1 MQRTLREHILSLEQ
15 KTDALSSQLMQESDA
30 LRRNQLEAELRA
42 VQSALTHYRAAFEI
56 ESSLSMN
63 SIPGSKK
70 YSTGE
75 MT

>member
-1 MQRTLREHILSLEQ
+1 
-15 KTDALSSQLMQESDA
+15 MQESDA
-30 LRRNQLEAELRA
+30 LRRNQLESELRA
-42 VQSALTHYRAAFEI
+42 VQSALAHYRTAFEI
-56 ESSLSMN
+56 ETGLSMN